1 LEWTNTPSIGCP
13 LYDSIM
19 DEPQLVGAGWFTL
32 ARSRSNRG
40 AAVGNGV
47 CWICGEKEKF
57 SKLWFFWHYS
67 VCFNY
72 CLLELLF
79 AINCEVLETPLTL
92 PRRRHRINSE
102 LPLWCHL
109 SYEAHNNFTS
119 YGPRKASSPSLHKGC
134 LRIQGIMLLLFYYLC
149 YSYGR
154 TQAVAAAAART
165 NHGLIINLFFGFQ
178 NSRPKIWPAT
188 IPFLDYW
195 LPLTPSYCT
204 GEPTRL
210 QPSSMSCL

>member
-1 LEWTNTPSIGCP
+1 
-13 LYDSIM
+13 M
-19 DEPQLVGAGWFTL
+19 GAGWFTL
-32 ARSRSNRG
+32 ARSRSNGG
-40 AAVGNGV
+40 AAIGNGV
-47 CWICGEKEKF
+47 CCICEEKEKF
-57 SKLWFFWHYS
+57 FQQWFFWHYS

-72 CLLELLF
+72 CSLLTAKFWKLHWPYLDDGI
-79 AINCEVLETPLTL
+79 ALTP
-92 PRRRHRINSE
+92 
-102 LPLWCHL
+102 
-109 SYEAHNNFTS
+109 YEAHNNFTS

-134 LRIQGIMLLLFYYLC
+134 LRIRGIMLLLFYYLC

-154 TQAVAAAAART
+154 TQAVAAAART

-178 NSRPKIWPAT
+178 NPRPKIWPAT

-210 QPSSMSCL
+210 QPTSMSCL